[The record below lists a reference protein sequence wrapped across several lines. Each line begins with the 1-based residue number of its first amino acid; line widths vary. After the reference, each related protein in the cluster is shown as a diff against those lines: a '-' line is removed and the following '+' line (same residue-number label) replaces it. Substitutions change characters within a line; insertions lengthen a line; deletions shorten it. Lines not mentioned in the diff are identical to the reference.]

1 MKNIEDEHRALRF
14 LEEISKGGEFTQRDL
29 SDRVGVALG
38 LVNSY
43 MKNLAAKGYVKVSAI
58 PKKRYKYYLTPKGFV
73 EKSRLTYA
81 MLSNYTRIFTEARRE
96 YASLFERMHASGIR
110 RVLFAG
116 VDEVAE
122 IAYLSMHEVGLE
134 FAGAVDTERA
144 GGEFFRTKVLSFD
157 ELKAKADGC
166 HVVVTTYKRKD
177 EVYLRLVEAGVDI
190 DRIHSIYP
198 LLAGNGGGRSN
209 GR

>member
-1 MKNIEDEHRALRF
+1 MKDFEDDHRALRF
-14 LEEISKGGEFTQRDL
+14 LDEISKDGLITQRDL

-58 PKKRYKYYLTPKGFV
+58 PRKRYRYYLTPKGFV

-81 MLSNYTRIFTEARRE
+81 MLHNYTRVFKEARRDYAGLFQKL
-96 YASLFERMHASGIR
+96 YASGVR

-122 IAYLSMHEVGLE
+122 IAYLSLHEVGLE
-134 FAGAVDTERA
+134 FVGAVDYERP
-144 GGEFFRTKVLSFD
+144 GTDFFRFTVKSFE
-157 ELKAKADGC
+157 ELKEMPDAG
-166 HVVVTTYKRKD
+166 HVVITTYHRKD
-177 EVYLRLVEAGVDI
+177 AVYNRLVEAGVADGHV
-190 DRIHSIYP
+190 HSIYP
-198 LLAGNGGGRSN
+198 IAARPGGRK
-209 GR
+209 